1 MTVLVRVAAL
11 GCVVVLGGCG
21 GYWTKTDATE
31 LDFGVA
37 KGDCVQLAY
46 ADLPPMMARGSVF
59 GVPYDTNEPAR
70 AAFVTKCLEA
80 RNWRLV
86 ERGL

>member
-1 MTVLVRVAAL
+1 MTVLVRMTAL
-11 GCVVVLGGCG
+11 GCVVLLAGCG
-21 GYWTKTDATE
+21 SYWTKTDATE

-37 KGDCVQLAY
+37 KGDCVQAAY
-46 ADLPPMMARGSVF
+46 ADLPPVMARASVF
-59 GVPYDTNEPAR
+59 DVPYDTNEPVR
-70 AAFVTKCLEA
+70 TAFVTKCLEA

>member
-1 MTVLVRVAAL
+1 MPILLRLTAL
-11 GCVVVLGGCG
+11 GCLVGLAGCG
-21 GYWTKTDATE
+21 SYWIKADATE
-31 LDFGVA
+31 IDFGVA

-46 ADLPPMMARGSVF
+46 ADVPPVMARGSVF
-59 GVPYDTNEPAR
+59 DVPYDTSEPAR

-80 RNWRLV
+80 RHWRLV

>member
-1 MTVLVRVAAL
+1 
-11 GCVVVLGGCG
+11 
-21 GYWTKTDATE
+21 
-31 LDFGVA
+31 
-37 KGDCVQLAY
+37 
-46 ADLPPMMARGSVF
+46 VF
-59 GVPYDTNEPAR
+59 DVPYDTNEPAR